1 MKKFILLLA
10 LILAVSVATAQVITG
25 CEYFFD
31 TDPGVGNGTSLA
43 VTSGDSV
50 IITTAIPTTGLTT
63 GFHRMY
69 IRTQNIDGVW
79 SHYEG
84 RTFFIQEAPPA
95 SLTLTNAEYFF
106 DIDPG
111 VGNGTAF
118 TTTPGDSI
126 EISTT
131 VATAGLTS
139 GFHKLFVRAKDVNG
153 VWSLYEGRNF
163 FIQEALTPNTAQLT
177 NAEYFYDT
185 DPGVGNGTAFTV
197 SAGDSLDITSSTPTS
212 TLSNGFHK
220 MFVRAKN
227 ADGKWSHY
235 EGRTFYIMAPPDDQ
249 SLLVLD
255 QAEYFFDTD
264 PGQGNG
270 IPLAITAGD
279 SIDGNF
285 SIPESLLVGTHQMG
299 IRVKN
304 SANRWS
310 LYEYR
315 EFNVGVPGVFDIDAE
330 HPTLF
335 QNYPNP
341 FTASTKIEFNL
352 LKKEDVVIAITD
364 LPGNTIMEYSMTDLS
379 PGRHT
384 LLVDGHDLESGY
396 YLYRMVTKDF
406 TTTKEMVVLK

>member
-1 MKKFILLLA
+1 MKNFLLLLA
-10 LILAVSVATAQVITG
+10 LILAVSAATAQVITG

-50 IITTAIPTTGLTT
+50 IISTTIPTTGLSQ
-63 GFHRMY
+63 GFHKMFL
-69 IRTQNIDGVW
+69 RTQNINGVW

-84 RTFFIQEAPPA
+84 RTFYIQE
-95 SLTLTNAEYFF
+95 SLPVNTTLVAAEYFF
-106 DIDPG
+106 DTDPG

-118 TTTPGDSI
+118 TTSSGDSI
-126 EISTT
+126 EINTT
-131 VATAGLTS
+131 IPTAGLS
-139 GFHKLFVRAKDVNG
+139 NGFHKMFVRALDSDGK
-153 VWSLYEGRNF
+153 WSLYEGRNF
-163 FIQEALTPNTAQLT
+163 YIQQAFTPNTAPLT

-185 DPGVGNGTAFTV
+185 DPGVGNGSAFTV
-197 SAGDSLDITSSTPTS
+197 TTGDSLDITTATPSTS
-212 TLSNGFHK
+212 LSVGFHK

-227 ADGKWSHY
+227 ADNRWSLY
-235 EGRTFYIMAPPDDQ
+235 EGRTFYITAPPDNQ
-249 SLLVLD
+249 SQLQLD

-270 IPLAITAGD
+270 IPLAVTTSD
-279 SIDGNF
+279 SIEGNF
-285 SIPESLLVGTHQMG
+285 LIPESLSIGTHQMG

-315 EFNVGVPGVFDIDAE
+315 EFNVGFLGVFDTDPN

-341 FTASTKIEFNL
+341 FSSSTKIEFNL
-352 LKKEDVVIAITD
+352 LKKEDVVIVITD
-364 LPGNTIMEYSMTDLS
+364 LPGNTIMEFSMMDLA
-379 PGRHT
+379 PGKHSY
-384 LLVDGHDLESGY
+384 LLDGSKLESGY
-396 YLYRMVTKDF
+396 YLYRLKTKDF
-406 TTTKEMVVLK
+406 MTTKQMIILK

>member
-285 SIPESLLVGTHQMG
+285 SIPESLLVWTHQMG